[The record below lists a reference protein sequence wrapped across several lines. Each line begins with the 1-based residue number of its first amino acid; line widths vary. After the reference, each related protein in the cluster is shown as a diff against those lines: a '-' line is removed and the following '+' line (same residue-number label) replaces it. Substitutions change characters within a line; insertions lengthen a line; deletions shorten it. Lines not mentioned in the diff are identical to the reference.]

1 MGSATISIR
10 VSMRITLSLN
20 IGMANK
26 NAGFWLTRN
35 LIPSGKSNCVLSTT
49 SLTCRATFPD
59 PEYGLD
65 QMQKWSARC
74 IKVRHISREFAW
86 LVVYR
91 RQSGKGY
98 CLAQQSGDVAVGR
111 MGRHARPNNSMM
123 DKKRLSFF
131 DELAELARDPDESF
145 DKIRKAYQNKKKKL
159 YVPERVFNGL
169 KRHSERI

>member
-1 MGSATISIR
+1 
-10 VSMRITLSLN
+10 
-20 IGMANK
+20 
-26 NAGFWLTRN
+26 
-35 LIPSGKSNCVLSTT
+35 
-49 SLTCRATFPD
+49 
-59 PEYGLD
+59 
-65 QMQKWSARC
+65 
-74 IKVRHISREFAW
+74 
-86 LVVYR
+86 
-91 RQSGKGY
+91 
-98 CLAQQSGDVAVGR
+98 